1 MNSMSEYNGY
11 HAAVTYDAD
20 DELFIGEVFG
30 ITDSLNF
37 HGSSIEELKQMFANC
52 INNYLS

>member
-11 HAAVTYDAD
+11 HAAVTYAAD

-37 HGSSIEELKQMFANC
+37 HGSSIEE
-52 INNYLS
+52 